1 MWHAALVNILQLGYG
16 IKEERKDSSLSWLLN
31 DLVLVF
37 QNTELLNSQEKF
49 QGWIRKRQL
58 FL

>member
-16 IKEERKDSSLSWLLN
+16 IKAEQKDSSLSWLLN
-31 DLVLVF
+31 DLVLIF